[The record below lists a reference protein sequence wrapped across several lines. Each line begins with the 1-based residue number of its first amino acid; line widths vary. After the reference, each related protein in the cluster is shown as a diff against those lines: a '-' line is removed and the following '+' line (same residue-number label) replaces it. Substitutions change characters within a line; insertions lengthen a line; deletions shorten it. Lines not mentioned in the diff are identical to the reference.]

1 MKGRRY
7 NPLCAI
13 GLLLLVA
20 LPSRTIADV
29 SPGDVLDRSNYE
41 KAEGLLPSSV
51 LAWIKK
57 GDLVAEVQELTFD
70 SSEYFAPPA
79 KERLQEN
86 IGKYDLDEHDTI
98 IEAKTGA
105 HPDYIEGIP
114 FPKPDL
120 NDPKAGAKIMQ
131 NQFYYKYTQGNLRF
145 PFQAAWIGPSGFERE
160 VVCAWRV
167 LVLVGYPGAK
177 ELSNRNGVERYGIIQ
192 VISPF
197 DIAGTNVL
205 LWRYLDERADSSFS
219 YVPAIRRVRRMSPAN
234 RSDAFIGLDLS
245 VDDAYGFDGKVGTF
259 EWKLLGKQ
267 EALLPFVGNRPGLLE
282 PADGGQWQSA
292 KSVKRVVYG
301 YEKEGSQTAPW
312 MPTNLA
318 WIKREAYVIEMKP
331 KDPYYNY
338 GPQYMWVDAENFWC
352 CYKIIHDRAGQY
364 WKTFWVAEHPLESAD
379 KQLHWI
385 GTGTHDMVDDRRQH
399 ASFLRCISP
408 ENQFIYYAVED
419 RNDYSL
425 AGFQKLCK

>member
-1 MKGRRY
+1 MKERRY
-7 NPLCAI
+7 PTLCSI

-20 LPSRTIADV
+20 FPSQALADV
-29 SPGDVLDRSNYE
+29 APGDVLDQSNYE
-41 KAEGLLPSSV
+41 KAEGLLPASV
-51 LAWIKK
+51 LDWIKK
-57 GDLVAEVQELTFD
+57 GDLIAEVKELTFD
-70 SSEYFAPPA
+70 SSDYFAPPA
-79 KERLQEN
+79 KKLFQEN
-86 IGKYDLDEHDTI
+86 VGKYDLDEHDTI
-98 IEAKTGA
+98 IDAKTGA
-105 HPDYIEGIP
+105 RPDFIEGIP
-114 FPKPDL
+114 FPQPDL

-145 PFQAAWIGPSGFERE
+145 PFQASWIGPSGFERE

-167 LVLVGYPGAK
+167 LVLVGYPGA
-177 ELSNRNGVERYGIIQ
+177 EGLSNKKSIERYGIIQ
-192 VISPF
+192 VLSPF

-205 LWRYLDERADSSFS
+205 LWRYLDGRADSSFS
-219 YVPAIRRVRRMSPAN
+219 YVPAIRRVRRLSPAN

-259 EWKLLGKQ
+259 EWKLLRKQ
-267 EALLPFVGNRPGLLE
+267 EALLPFVSNSPGLLE
-282 PADGGQWQSA
+282 PAGQGQWQSA
-292 KSVKRVVYG
+292 KSVKRVTYG
-301 YEKEGSQTAPW
+301 YEKEGSQVAPW

-318 WIKREAYVIEMKP
+318 WIKREAYVIEMNP

-352 CYKIIHDRAGQY
+352 CYKIIHDRAGKY

-399 ASFLRCISP
+399 ASYLRSIAP
-408 ENQFIYYAVED
+408 ENQFVYYAVED